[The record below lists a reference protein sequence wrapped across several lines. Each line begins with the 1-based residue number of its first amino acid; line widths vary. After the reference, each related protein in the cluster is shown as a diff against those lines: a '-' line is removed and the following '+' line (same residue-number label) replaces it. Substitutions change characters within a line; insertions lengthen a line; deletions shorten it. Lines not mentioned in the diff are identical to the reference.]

1 MDVSAVS
8 QASQSPDGPQKAV
21 AQEQAP
27 PPPPP
32 PPTEGDS
39 VQLSSDAK
47 ALATS
52 VLAEE

>member
-1 MDVSAVS
+1 MDVSSVS
-8 QASQSPDGPQKAV
+8 ESGQGHDVQQKA
-21 AQEQAP
+21 AAKEQA

-39 VQLSSDAK
+39 VQLSGDAK
-47 ALATS
+47 ALASS